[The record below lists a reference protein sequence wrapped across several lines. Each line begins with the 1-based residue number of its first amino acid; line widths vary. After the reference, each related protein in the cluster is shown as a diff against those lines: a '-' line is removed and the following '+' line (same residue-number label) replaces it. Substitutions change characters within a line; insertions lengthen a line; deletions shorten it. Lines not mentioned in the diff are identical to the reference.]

1 MSAAPM
7 ELADWIVC
15 AIAAVVM
22 VGATVWVL
30 YGGGEEGKRNREA
43 WRYIRRARRA
53 GVYEHSRYWND

>member
-22 VGATVWVL
+22 VGATWWTL
-30 YGGGEEGKRNREA
+30 YSPESRS
-43 WRYIRRARRA
+43 RR
-53 GVYEHSRYWND
+53 